1 MSSWFRFGLFE
12 TCLWFRGSAPTCSSS
27 QLLGCMSDN
36 EEPGPRWLE
45 FGGRD
50 WWEGT
55 LAFPCPDSG
64 TLQGFPGEE
73 NVRERMKWDSEVR
86 VCEGRAPPCPGE
98 GSEKPGRLGAAG
110 RVPGRPNQCPSGSPH
125 LQQPWTTR
133 QMMARGHLCTGL
145 TPSGDSK
152 WW

>member
-1 MSSWFRFGLFE
+1 MVLRI
-12 TCLWFRGSAPTCSSS
+12 CP
-27 QLLGCMSDN
+27 N
-36 EEPGPRWLE
+36 LE
-45 FGGRD
+45 FFPAPRLYHLIMRSQAQGG
-50 WWEGT
+50 WSLGAETGEKEPW
-55 LAFPCPDSG
+55 LSCPDSG

-125 LQQPWTTR
+125 LQQPWTTQ